1 MNIKNKK
8 TKANKKRN
16 DWVFITIIFTFF
28 ISCVMSFISEMV
40 IPNVN
45 IIFCLL
51 LIVFFIFLGIIFD
64 IIGVAITTADKKV
77 FHSMSSK
84 KINGSK
90 KAISLI
96 EKKDK
101 VSNFCNDVIGD
112 ICGVISGSCGLSFAI
127 KMFPNNLLIS
137 TILITGII
145 SALTIGGKALGKGFA
160 VQKSNDIVFYFA
172 KLISSFSKNK

>member
-1 MNIKNKK
+1 MDIKNKK
-8 TKANKKRN
+8 TKTNKKRN
-16 DWVFITIIFTFF
+16 NWVFITIIFTFF
-28 ISCVMSFISEMV
+28 ISCAMSFISEMV

-45 IIFCLL
+45 VIFCLL

-84 KINGSK
+84 KIKGSK

-96 EKKDK
+96 DKKDK

-160 VQKSNDIVFYFA
+160 VKKSNDIVFYFA
-172 KLISSFSKNK
+172 KLLSSFSKNK